1 MPEQKEE
8 LTIIG
13 SLKTLMMLLVV
24 LYHCAAL
31 WSNAG
36 WFNQAP
42 AMTSAFL
49 PVVTEYLNDI
59 HIYVFTFASGYLFYY
74 TNFIKRNEF
83 HAGTVIKKR
92 FRKLIIPYII
102 ITICWLLPFE
112 LIYFQESVLQ
122 LLFRFALGT
131 APRQLWFL
139 LMLFMVNLM
148 FCLWISLIKKKLSL
162 RLGMIIL
169 YGVYIG
175 GAFLIR
181 FNVPDIFQIITSLR
195 YLIFFFFGYALCRD
209 GTTLLKKVN
218 IVVVIILHLTVF
230 ALVYYLNHYCQHPV
244 RLASVFLT
252 PLISLSGIVVF
263 YKIVGAVKCRMNRK
277 DQVQKQNLIVLLF
290 KKNEF
295 SIYFFHQ
302 QWIWVVIS
310 LMNYEYISPY
320 CIIVVGFVV
329 SVVLSVLMSEGLKR
343 IPGVKKALSI

>member
-42 AMTSAFL
+42 AMTSVVL
-49 PVVTEYLNDI
+49 PVITEYLNDI

-83 HAGTVIKKR
+83 HAGTVVKKR
-92 FRKLIIPYII
+92 FRKLIVPYII

-122 LLFRFALGT
+122 LVFRFALGT
-131 APRQLWFL
+131 VPRQLWFL

-148 FCLWISLIKKKLSL
+148 FCLWIGLVKKKLSM
-162 RLGMIIL
+162 RLGMFIL

-181 FNVPDIFQIITSLR
+181 FNVPDIFQFCTALR

-209 GTTLLKKVN
+209 GTALIKRINSVLV
-218 IVVVIILHLTVF
+218 IVLHLIVF

-252 PLISLSGIVVF
+252 PFISLSGIVVF
-263 YKIVGAVKCRMNRK
+263 YKIVGTVKCKTNKK
-277 DQVQKQNLIVLLF
+277 DQVKKQNIIVLLF
-290 KKNEF
+290 KQNEF
-295 SIYFFHQ
+295 SVYLFHQ

-320 CIIVVGFVV
+320 CIIAVGFVV
-329 SVVLSVLMSEGLKR
+329 SVLLSVLMSEGLKR
-343 IPGVKKALSI
+343 IPGVKKVLSI